1 MSTTTLITTSIA
13 ATLLLTYLVLR
24 LNRARIYARLRRMQ
38 ADFARRLP
46 PGHERWFTPPATPDF
61 GGRLAILENALP
73 LDVHAFL
80 RGQALADRGGERSWL
95 PGHKQGGTVAY
106 EDLHQRCGDLVAF
119 YLSDDLR
126 RLVSAT
132 VGEDVKP
139 TPVHDQSSCS
149 LLIYEKPGDHI
160 GWHYDHDFYRGRH
173 FTVLLSLANE
183 RLDGSGVSSS
193 TLQVRRDSGD
203 ISIPTP
209 ANTLVIFEGA
219 RILHRA
225 SALGSGQRRVLLS
238 MTFCTDERCAWWQ
251 AVIRRCKDIAYF
263 GPRALWT

>member
-1 MSTTTLITTSIA
+1 MSTTLVVAIITA
-13 ATLLLTYLVLR
+13 VLLFAYLSLR
-24 LNRARIYARLRRMQ
+24 LHRARIYARLRRIQ
-38 ADFARRLP
+38 SDLAQRRP
-46 PGHERWFTPPATPDF
+46 PGHDHWFPPPTTPDF
-61 GGRLAILENALP
+61 GGRLAIVSNALP
-73 LDVHAFL
+73 ADVHTFL
-80 RGQALADRGGERSWL
+80 RDQALADRGRERSWL

-106 EDLHQRCGDLVAF
+106 EDLHHRCGDLVSF
-119 YLSDDLR
+119 FLSDDLR

-132 VGEDVKP
+132 VGEDVRP

-193 TLQVRRDSGD
+193 TLQIRREHGD
-203 ISIPTP
+203 VSIPTP
-209 ANTLVIFEGA
+209 ANTLVMFEGA
-219 RILHRA
+219 HVLHRA
-225 SALGSGQRRVLLS
+225 NALGPDQRRVLLS

-251 AVIRRCKDIAYF
+251 ATIRRFKDIGYF

>member
-1 MSTTTLITTSIA
+1 MSTTTLVIA
-13 ATLLLTYLVLR
+13 ILAAVLLLVYLALR
-24 LNRARIYARLRRMQ
+24 LRRARIYARLRRLQ
-38 ADFARRLP
+38 ATLVQRRP
-46 PGHERWFTPPATPDF
+46 PGRERWFAPPATPDF
-61 GGRLAILENALP
+61 GGRLAIVDGLLP
-73 LDVHAFL
+73 SDVHALL
-80 RGQALADRGGERSWL
+80 RDQALADRGRERSWL

-106 EDLHQRCGDLVAF
+106 EDLHHRCADLVAF
-119 YLSDDLR
+119 FLSDDLR

-132 VGEDVKP
+132 VGEEVRP

-149 LLIYEKPGDHI
+149 LLVYEKPGDHI

-183 RLDGSGVSSS
+183 RLDGGGVSSS
-193 TLQVRRDSGD
+193 TLQVRREVGD
-203 ISIPTP
+203 VSIPTP

-219 RILHRA
+219 HVLHRA
-225 SALGSGQRRVLLS
+225 SALGPDQRRVLLS

-251 AVIRRCKDIAYF
+251 AAIRRCKDVAYF